1 MISWRWGS
9 LVECLRALRR
19 RKGALELYWDP
30 AKFHEGRT
38 EDQAQAESKSRS
50 KALRAVEASGTGR
63 TWSKGDTE
71 KFTRIIRSTFF
82 WCYAESWQTVGG
94 AESLKFQLS

>member
-1 MISWRWGS
+1 MD
-9 LVECLRALRR
+9 CLRALRR

-38 EDQAQAESKSRS
+38 EDQAQAESRSR
-50 KALRAVEASGTGR
+50 ALRAVQASSTGR

-82 WCYAESWQTVGG
+82 WCYVESWQTVRV
-94 AESLKFQLS
+94 ESLKFQLS